1 MTRYG
6 VIERE
11 SIFMAEQRS
20 SSERPR
26 DIFDVIITSG
36 YHTRSYQS
44 EVRPKYLQLS
54 MSILFFELRQFWV
67 EVFGSRF
74 LVLSHSRVYALRT

>member
-36 YHTRSYQS
+36 YHTHSYQS
-44 EVRPKYLQLS
+44 EVRPKYSQLPI
-54 MSILFFELRQFWV
+54 SILSFELRQSLIYKWM
-67 EVFGSRF
+67 F
-74 LVLSHSRVYALRT
+74 LFQN